1 MDRDEFINGY
11 IGAFLASYA
20 AVNYISNCQ
29 RGWPDKTQPVDDA
42 RCLAEAA
49 WEQLEKEE
57 AK

>member
-1 MDRDEFINGY
+1 MDRHDFINGY

-29 RGWPDKTQPVDDA
+29 HGWPDKTQPVDDA
-42 RCLAEAA
+42 RCLAEEA
-49 WEQLEKEE
+49 WEQLQKEE